1 KEVKSDVKNECGTE
15 YTLTRTWT
23 TSDCGGNS
31 ISYTQVITV
40 RDTNTPIANVPV
52 TLIPQGT
59 TTGPILL
66 RVTGA
71 DGMYSFTGM
80 PAG

>member
-1 KEVKSDVKNECGTE
+1 MVGDLPSDSTVSCDAVPEPFNMEASDNCNGNLPIVFKEVKSDVKNECGTE

-40 RDTNTPIANVPV
+40 RDT
-52 TLIPQGT
+52 
-59 TTGPILL
+59 
-66 RVTGA
+66 
-71 DGMYSFTGM
+71 
-80 PAG
+80 